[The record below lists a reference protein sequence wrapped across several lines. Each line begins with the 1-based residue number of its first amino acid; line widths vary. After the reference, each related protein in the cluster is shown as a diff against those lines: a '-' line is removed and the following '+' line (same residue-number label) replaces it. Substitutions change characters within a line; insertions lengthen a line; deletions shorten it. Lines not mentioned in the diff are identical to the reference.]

1 MTTMASG
8 SDINNGNEP
17 QCVNSL
23 KAAYINLLIQL
34 HLGFTMPFICKRK
47 VDFSF
52 SERVGERVF
61 LILVM

>member
-34 HLGFTMPFICKRK
+34 HLGFTMPFICQRK

-52 SERVGERVF
+52 SVRVGESVF